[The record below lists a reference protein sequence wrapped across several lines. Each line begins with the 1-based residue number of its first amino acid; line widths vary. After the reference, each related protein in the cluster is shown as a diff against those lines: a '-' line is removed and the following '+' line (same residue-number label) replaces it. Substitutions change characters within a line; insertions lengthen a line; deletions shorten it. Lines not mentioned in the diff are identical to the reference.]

1 MKRMRN
7 VRLAIGLG
15 LAVVASTA
23 GCSALDSSQATGAA
37 LPGAVY
43 AGQVPLY
50 PTATFEGAMGGS
62 TYGSVG
68 GPAVNESLSW
78 FFAVADPPEKVLAFY
93 EAKLAAARRDVNAE
107 DEPTLTV
114 VPAGAEDGEYLRVTV
129 GPNRLQI
136 TEVVRA
142 GKRKDG

>member
-1 MKRMRN
+1 MPRMRN
-7 VRLAIGLG
+7 ARLAIGLS
-15 LAVVASTA
+15 LAVVASVA
-23 GCSALDSSQATGAA
+23 GCSSLDSGQSAAAA

-50 PTATFEGAMGGS
+50 PAATFEGAMGGT

-93 EAKLAAARRDVNAE
+93 EAKLAGARRDVNAE
-107 DEPTLTV
+107 DEPTLTL
-114 VPAGAEDGEYLRVTV
+114 VPTGADDGEYLRVTV
-129 GPNRLQI
+129 GAGRLQI